1 MIKTDKPSQRAAVAL
16 KRRAWLKAGLAWA
29 ALPFWLVARKLEA
42 ATWFA
47 QAFEAKHTT
56 QVMAALKATAVPVSP
71 DLQIEAPQKAENGA
85 VVQVELTSHQPAG
98 NISSLRLLADANP
111 TPLIASFD
119 LGRQVLPRLVT
130 RIKLAQSGELIA
142 LAQQTDGTFA
152 QQRRQVVVLE
162 DGCAGSER
170 EEPFATSMKMRA
182 RLVEAGPLG
191 KNITELKIIILHPMR
206 TGRSKNDDGQLMPA
220 HFMQLMQVVL
230 NGQVIVDAQTGTAI
244 SRNPYFTFYV
254 TSAKAGDVIAVN
266 WQDNLG
272 YEGHG
277 QVTVTSD

>member
-1 MIKTDKPSQRAAVAL
+1 MIKMDSHNHAANNPQR
-16 KRRAWLKAGLAWA
+16 RMWLKTGLLLATMP
-29 ALPFWLVARKLEA
+29 LWLAARKLQA
-42 ATWFA
+42 ATWFT
-47 QAFEAKHTT
+47 QAFEAKQTD
-56 QVMAALKATAVPVSP
+56 QVMAALKATAVPVAT

-85 VVQVELTSHQPAG
+85 VVQVELTSDQAAG
-98 NISSLRLLADANP
+98 IVSSLRLLADANP
-111 TPLIASFD
+111 TPLIASFE
-119 LGRQVLPRLVT
+119 LGKQVLPKLVT

-142 LAQQTDGTFA
+142 LAQQPNGQFR

-182 RLVEAGPLG
+182 RLLAEGPLG

-220 HFMQLMQVVL
+220 HFMQLMQVLL
-230 NGQVIVDAQTGTAI
+230 NGQVIVDAQTGTGI

-254 TSAKAGDVIAVN
+254 ASAKPGDIIAVN
-266 WQDNLG
+266 WQDNRG

-277 QVTVTSD
+277 EVTVSA

>member
-1 MIKTDKPSQRAAVAL
+1 MIKTDSDRQVAMD
-16 KRRAWLKAGLAWA
+16 RRSWLKAGLLLA
-29 ALPFWLVARKLEA
+29 AMPLWFLARKLEA
-42 ATWFA
+42 ATWFT
-47 QAFEAKHTT
+47 QAFEAKQTA
-56 QVMAALKATAVPVSP
+56 QVMEAFKATAIPVAT

-85 VVQVELTSHQPAG
+85 VVQVELTSNQPAG

-111 TPLIASFD
+111 TPLIASFE
-119 LGRQVLPRLVT
+119 LGKQVLPKLVT

-142 LAQQTDGTFA
+142 LAQQPNGQFR

-182 RLVEAGPLG
+182 RLLEESPLG

-230 NGQVIVDAQTGTAI
+230 NGQVIVDAQTGTGI

-254 TSAKAGDVIAVN
+254 ASAKLGDVIAVN

-272 YEGHG
+272 YESHG
-277 QVTVTSD
+277 EVTVSA

>member
-1 MIKTDKPSQRAAVAL
+1 MIKMVSHNHAANNPQR
-16 KRRAWLKAGLAWA
+16 RMWLKAGLLLATMP
-29 ALPFWLVARKLEA
+29 LWLAARKLQA
-42 ATWFA
+42 ATWFT
-47 QAFEAKHTT
+47 QAFEAKQTD
-56 QVMAALKATAVPVSP
+56 QVMAALKATAVPVAT

-85 VVQVELTSHQPAG
+85 VVQVELTSDQAAG
-98 NISSLRLLADANP
+98 SVSSLHLLADANP
-111 TPLIASFD
+111 TPLIATFE
-119 LGRQVLPRLVT
+119 LGKQVLPKLVT

-142 LAQQTDGTFA
+142 LAQQPNGQFR

-182 RLVEAGPLG
+182 RLLAEGPLG

-230 NGQVIVDAQTGTAI
+230 NGQVIVDAQTGTGI

-254 TSAKAGDVIAVN
+254 ASAKPGDIIAVN

-277 QVTVTSD
+277 EVTVSA

>member
-1 MIKTDKPSQRAAVAL
+1 MIKMDSHKHAANNPQRRV
-16 KRRAWLKAGLAWA
+16 WVKAGMLLATMP
-29 ALPFWLVARKLEA
+29 LWLAARKLQA
-42 ATWFA
+42 ATWFT
-47 QAFEAKHTT
+47 QAFEARQTD
-56 QVMAALKATAVPVSP
+56 QVMAALKATAVPVAT

-85 VVQVELTSHQPAG
+85 VVQVELTSDQPAG
-98 NISSLRLLADANP
+98 SVSSLRLLADANP
-111 TPLIASFD
+111 TPLIATFE
-119 LGRQVLPRLVT
+119 LGKQVLPKLVT

-142 LAQQTDGTFA
+142 LAQQPNGQFR

-182 RLVEAGPLG
+182 RLLAEGPLG

-230 NGQVIVDAQTGTAI
+230 NGQVIVDAQTGTGI

-254 TSAKAGDVIAVN
+254 ASAKPGDVIAVH

-272 YEGHG
+272 YEGQG
-277 QVTVTSD
+277 EVTVSA

>member
-1 MIKTDKPSQRAAVAL
+1 MIKMDDDLRAPWKQRRV
-16 KRRAWLKAGLAWA
+16 WLKAGLALVA
-29 ALPFWLVARKLEA
+29 MPFWLVSRKLEA
-42 ATWFA
+42 APWFA
-47 QAFEAKHTT
+47 QAFEAKQTD
-56 QVMAALKATAVPVSP
+56 QVMAVLKATAVPVIP
-71 DLQIEAPQKAENGA
+71 ELQIEAPQKAENGA

-98 NISSLRLLADANP
+98 SVSSLRVLADANP
-111 TPLIASFD
+111 TPLIASFEF
-119 LGRQVLPRLVT
+119 GKQVLPKVVT
-130 RIKLAQSGELIA
+130 RIKLAQSGEVIA
-142 LAQQTDGTFA
+142 LLQQVSGQFQ
-152 QQRRQVVVLE
+152 QQRREVVVLE

-182 RLVEAGPLG
+182 RILEGGAFG

-230 NGQVIVDAQTGTAI
+230 NGQVVVDAQTGTGI
-244 SRNPYFTFYV
+244 SRNPYFTFYLKD
-254 TSAKAGDVIAVN
+254 AKAGDVIAVN

-277 QVTVTSD
+277 QVTVSA